1 MSQASQNYKRL
12 VFALFGKEKSRMLI
26 FCLFAELHVGE
37 SDNVQLIAIGGFSKD
52 NAVYVIRTLKY
63 AEIFRC

>member
-12 VFALFGKEKSRMLI
+12 VFAFFGKQKSKMLI
-26 FCLFAELHVGE
+26 FCLFAQLHVGE
-37 SDNVQLIAIGGFSKD
+37 SDNVQIIAIGGFSKD
-52 NAVYVIRTLKY
+52 NAVYLKRTLEY

>member
-12 VFALFGKEKSRMLI
+12 VFAFFGKQKSKMLI
-26 FCLFAELHVGE
+26 FCLFAQLHVGE
-37 SDNVQLIAIGGFSKD
+37 SDNVQIIAIGGFSKD
-52 NAVYVIRTLKY
+52 NAVYLKRALEY

>member
-12 VFALFGKEKSRMLI
+12 VFTLFGKEKSRMLI

-52 NAVYVIRTLKY
+52 NAVYLITTLKY

>member
-12 VFALFGKEKSRMLI
+12 VFAFFGKQKTTMLI
-26 FCLFAELHVGE
+26 FCLFAQLHVGE
-37 SDNVQLIAIGGFSKD
+37 SDNVQIIAIGGFSKD
-52 NAVYVIRTLKY
+52 NAVNLKRTLEY